1 MSRLNCRG
9 KSSPFAGKAG
19 RTYASGEQ
27 GMNPNP
33 ENKNT
38 LSWAKIVPVALI
50 MIVSMVL
57 YSTVDLGGIRHWLQ
71 ERNGP
76 VVFLLIVLLPLFGFP
91 VSLAQILAGAKFGL
105 GLGFLVT
112 TVSILVHMLGMYWIG
127 TGFLRRPIAS
137 YLERHRHHLPQVPEG
152 EQNSLAF
159 LMTLLPGSYALKN
172 YIMVVG
178 GISLRTLLWVC
189 LPVYAVRAIFGIYFG
204 HFSADPSTF
213 KLVILVGNTVLITIV
228 SAYLVKR
235 LKKRWDTLKSARQG
249 YDSTSGL
256 KDKSAMSGK

>member
-1 MSRLNCRG
+1 MNND
-9 KSSPFAGKAG
+9 P
-19 RTYASGEQ
+19 ASKD
-27 GMNPNP
+27 PAH
-33 ENKNT
+33 
-38 LSWAKIVPVALI
+38 WAKILPLALI
-50 MIVSMVL
+50 MVLSMVL
-57 YSTVDLGGIRHWLQ
+57 YSMVDLGGIRHWLQ

-91 VSLAQILAGAKFGL
+91 VSLAQILAGAKFGI

-112 TVSILVHMLGMYWIG
+112 TISILVHMLGMYWIG
-127 TGFLRRPIAS
+127 NGFLRRPIAS
-137 YLERHRHHLPQVPEG
+137 YLERHKHRLPQVPEG

-172 YIMVVG
+172 YLMVVG
-178 GISLRTLLWVC
+178 GISLRTLLWIC

-213 KLVILVGNTVLITIV
+213 KLVTLVGNTVLITIV

-235 LKKRWDTLKSARQG
+235 LKKRWDMIKSARQS
-249 YDSTSGL
+249 YESVSGL
-256 KDKSAMSGK
+256 KDKSAISGK